1 MSGWPFASP
10 SRSIII
16 FISGFGGC
24 HLESVINS
32 FVRHRPEVEI
42 TFERKKILVAAS
54 LNFVCRRMSGYVGRV
69 ISESGVVENVRWH
82 VQFHL

>member
-1 MSGWPFASP
+1 MVAFQPLGCSHFVTLN
-10 SRSIII
+10 III
-16 FISGFGGC
+16 IISISGFGGC

-32 FVRHRPEVEI
+32 VGRHRPEVEI

-69 ISESGVVENVRWH
+69 ISESGVVENVR
-82 VQFHL
+82 